1 MKKDRIPVGY
11 NLTIAFIKERI
22 ECNKDDPHLVERL
35 TKLLNEVEDLS
46 KIDLEEYDARK
57 YFADDYD

>member
-22 ECNKDDPHLVERL
+22 EYNKDDLPLVERL
-35 TKLLNEVEDLS
+35 TKLLNEVEELS

>member
-1 MKKDRIPVGY
+1 MKKDRIPVEY

-22 ECNKDDPHLVERL
+22 EYNKDDFHLVERL

>member
-22 ECNKDDPHLVERL
+22 EYNKNDLHLVERL

-57 YFADDYD
+57 YFVDDYD

>member
-22 ECNKDDPHLVERL
+22 EYNKDDLHLVERL

>member
-22 ECNKDDPHLVERL
+22 EYNKDDLHLVERL
-35 TKLLNEVEDLS
+35 KKLLNEVEDLS